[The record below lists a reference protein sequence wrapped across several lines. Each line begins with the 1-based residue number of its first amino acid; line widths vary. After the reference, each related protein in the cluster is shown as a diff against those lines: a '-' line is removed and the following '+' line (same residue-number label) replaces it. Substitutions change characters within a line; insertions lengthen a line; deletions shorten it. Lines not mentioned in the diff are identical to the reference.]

1 VIAFKRTGKTLNR
14 KLRFSKEHQW
24 ASEETNGEVFV
35 GISNYAQE
43 SLGDV
48 VFVDFPEIGASFNQ
62 GDRLGTIESVKTA
75 SDFYAPVTGDVVEVN
90 KELIE
95 APESLNERPYEAWI
109 VKLSVRSA
117 EELLALMDPDAY
129 EKFVDES

>member
-1 VIAFKRTGKTLNR
+1 MSRENLNR

-24 ASEETNGEVFV
+24 ASEEANGEVFV

-48 VFVDFPEIGASFNQ
+48 VFVDVPEVGASFNQ

-90 KELIE
+90 KELTE

-109 VKLSVRSA
+109 VKLSVRSE
-117 EELLALMDPDAY
+117 EELLALMDAEAY

>member
-1 VIAFKRTGKTLNR
+1 MNR

-24 ASEETNGEVFV
+24 ASEEANGEVFV

-48 VFVDFPEIGASFNQ
+48 VFVDVPEIGASFNR

-75 SDFYAPVTGDVVEVN
+75 SDFYAPVTGHVVDVN

-109 VKLSVRSA
+109 VKLSVRSE

>member
-1 VIAFKRTGKTLNR
+1 MNR

-48 VFVDFPEIGASFNQ
+48 VFVDVPEVGASFNQ

-109 VKLSVRSA
+109 VKLSVRSE
-117 EELLALMDPDAY
+117 EELLALMDAAAY

>member
-1 VIAFKRTGKTLNR
+1 MNR
-14 KLRFSKEHQW
+14 KLRFSREHQW

-48 VFVDFPEIGASFNQ
+48 VFVDVPEIGASFNQ

-109 VKLSVRSA
+109 VKLSVRSE

>member
-1 VIAFKRTGKTLNR
+1 MNR
-14 KLRFSKEHQW
+14 ELKFSKEHQW
-24 ASEETNGEVFV
+24 ASKETNGEVFV

-48 VFVDFPEIGASFNQ
+48 VFVDVPEVGASFNQ

-109 VKLSVRSA
+109 VKLSVRSE
-117 EELLALMDPDAY
+117 EELLALMDAEAY

>member
-1 VIAFKRTGKTLNR
+1 MNR

-48 VFVDFPEIGASFNQ
+48 VFVDVPEIGASFNQ

-109 VKLSVRSA
+109 VKLSVRSE

>member
-1 VIAFKRTGKTLNR
+1 MNR

-35 GISNYAQE
+35 GISSYAQE
-43 SLGDV
+43 SLGDI
-48 VFVDFPEIGASFNQ
+48 VFVDVPEIGASFNQ

-75 SDFYAPVTGDVVEVN
+75 SDFYAPVTGEVVDVN
-90 KELIE
+90 KELTE
-95 APESLNERPYEAWI
+95 APESINERPYEAWI

>member
-1 VIAFKRTGKTLNR
+1 MNR

-24 ASEETNGEVFV
+24 ASEEANGEVFV

-48 VFVDFPEIGASFNQ
+48 VFVDVPEVGASFNQ

>member
-1 VIAFKRTGKTLNR
+1 LNR

-24 ASEETNGEVFV
+24 ASEEANGEVFV

-48 VFVDFPEIGASFNQ
+48 VFVEVPEVGASFNQ

-109 VKLSVRSA
+109 VKLSVRSE
-117 EELLALMDPDAY
+117 EELLALMDADAY

>member
-1 VIAFKRTGKTLNR
+1 MSR

-24 ASEETNGEVFV
+24 ASEEANGEVFV

-48 VFVDFPEIGASFNQ
+48 VFVDVPEVGASFNQ

>member
-1 VIAFKRTGKTLNR
+1 LNR

-24 ASEETNGEVFV
+24 ALEEANGEVFV

-48 VFVDFPEIGASFNQ
+48 VFVDVPEVGASFNQ

>member
-1 VIAFKRTGKTLNR
+1 MNR

-24 ASEETNGEVFV
+24 ASEEANGEVFV

-48 VFVDFPEIGASFNQ
+48 VFVDVPEVGASFNQ

-109 VKLSVRSA
+109 VKLSVRSE
-117 EELLALMDPDAY
+117 EELLALMDAEAY

>member
-1 VIAFKRTGKTLNR
+1 MNR

-24 ASEETNGEVFV
+24 ALEEANGEVFV

-48 VFVDFPEIGASFNQ
+48 VFVDVPEVGASFNQ

>member
-1 VIAFKRTGKTLNR
+1 MDVP
-14 KLRFSKEHQW
+14 
-24 ASEETNGEVFV
+24 EV
-35 GISNYAQE
+35 
-43 SLGDV
+43 
-48 VFVDFPEIGASFNQ
+48 GASFNQ

>member
-1 VIAFKRTGKTLNR
+1 LSR

-24 ASEETNGEVFV
+24 ASEEANGEVFV

-48 VFVDFPEIGASFNQ
+48 VFVDVPEVGASFNQ

>member
-1 VIAFKRTGKTLNR
+1 MNR

-24 ASEETNGEVFV
+24 ASEEANGEVFV

-75 SDFYAPVTGDVVEVN
+75 SDFYAPVTGHVVDVN

-95 APESLNERPYEAWI
+95 APESINERPHEAWI
-109 VKLSVRSA
+109 VKLSVGVE
-117 EELLALMDPDAY
+117 EELHALMDSDAY
-129 EKFVDES
+129 KKFVDES

>member
-1 VIAFKRTGKTLNR
+1 LNR

-48 VFVDFPEIGASFNQ
+48 VFVDVPEIGNSFNQ

-75 SDFYAPVTGDVVEVN
+75 SDFYAPVTGDVVDVN

-109 VKLSVRSA
+109 VKLSVRSE
-117 EELLALMDPDAY
+117 EELLALMDADAY

>member
-1 VIAFKRTGKTLNR
+1 MNR

-24 ASEETNGEVFV
+24 ASEEANGEVFV

-48 VFVDFPEIGASFNQ
+48 VFVDVPEIGASFNQ

-95 APESLNERPYEAWI
+95 TPESLNERPYEAWI
-109 VKLSVRSA
+109 VKLSVRSE

>member
-1 VIAFKRTGKTLNR
+1 MNR

-48 VFVDFPEIGASFNQ
+48 VFVDVPEVGASFNQ

-75 SDFYAPVTGDVVEVN
+75 SDFYAPVTGDVVDVN

-109 VKLSVRSA
+109 VKLSVRSE

>member
-1 VIAFKRTGKTLNR
+1 MNR

-24 ASEETNGEVFV
+24 ASEEANGEVFV

-48 VFVDFPEIGASFNQ
+48 VFVDVPEVGASFNQ

-109 VKLSVRSA
+109 VKLSVRSE
-117 EELLALMDPDAY
+117 EELLALMDADAY

>member
-1 VIAFKRTGKTLNR
+1 LNR

-48 VFVDFPEIGASFNQ
+48 VFVDVPEIGASFNQ

-109 VKLSVRSA
+109 VKLSVRSE
-117 EELLALMDPDAY
+117 EELLALMDADAY
-129 EKFVDES
+129 EKFVDKS

>member
-1 VIAFKRTGKTLNR
+1 LNR

-24 ASEETNGEVFV
+24 ASEEANGEVFV

-48 VFVDFPEIGASFNQ
+48 VFVDVPEVGASFNQ

>member
-1 VIAFKRTGKTLNR
+1 MNR
-14 KLRFSKEHQW
+14 KLRFSREHQW

-48 VFVDFPEIGASFNQ
+48 VFVDVPEIGASFNQ

-75 SDFYAPVTGDVVEVN
+75 SDFYAPVTGDVVEIN

-109 VKLSVRSA
+109 VKLSVRSE
-117 EELLALMDPDAY
+117 EELLALMDADAY

>member
-1 VIAFKRTGKTLNR
+1 MNR

-24 ASEETNGEVFV
+24 ASEEANGEVFV

-43 SLGDV
+43 SLGDI
-48 VFVDFPEIGASFNQ
+48 VFVDVPEIGASFNQ

>member
-1 VIAFKRTGKTLNR
+1 MNR

-48 VFVDFPEIGASFNQ
+48 VFVDVPEVGASFNQ

>member
-1 VIAFKRTGKTLNR
+1 LNR

-48 VFVDFPEIGASFNQ
+48 VFVDVPEIGASFNQ

-109 VKLSVRSA
+109 VKLSVRSE

>member
-1 VIAFKRTGKTLNR
+1 LNR

-24 ASEETNGEVFV
+24 ASEEANGEVFV

-90 KELIE
+90 KELTE

-109 VKLSVRSA
+109 VKLSVRSE
-117 EELLALMDPDAY
+117 EELLALMDADAY

>member
-1 VIAFKRTGKTLNR
+1 MNR

-24 ASEETNGEVFV
+24 ASEEPNGEVFV

-109 VKLSVRSA
+109 VKLSVRSE
-117 EELLALMDPDAY
+117 EELLALMDADAY
-129 EKFVDES
+129 ENFVDKS

>member
-1 VIAFKRTGKTLNR
+1 MNR

-35 GISNYAQE
+35 GISNHAQE
-43 SLGDV
+43 SLGDI
-48 VFVDFPEIGASFNQ
+48 VFVDVPEIGASFNQ

-90 KELIE
+90 KELTE

-109 VKLSVRSA
+109 VKLSVRSE
-117 EELLALMDPDAY
+117 EELLALMDAEAY

>member
-1 VIAFKRTGKTLNR
+1 MNR

-24 ASEETNGEVFV
+24 ASEEANGEVFV

-48 VFVDFPEIGASFNQ
+48 VFVDVPEVGASFNQ

-90 KELIE
+90 KELTE

-109 VKLSVRSA
+109 VKLSVRSE
-117 EELLALMDPDAY
+117 EELLALMDAEAY

>member
-1 VIAFKRTGKTLNR
+1 MDR

-24 ASEETNGEVFV
+24 ASEVTNGEVFV

-43 SLGDV
+43 SLGDI
-48 VFVDFPEIGASFNQ
+48 VFVDVPEIGASFNQ

-75 SDFYAPVTGDVVEVN
+75 SDFYAPVTGQVVDVN

-109 VKLSVRSA
+109 VKLSVRSE
-117 EELLALMDPDAY
+117 EELHALMDSDAY

>member
-1 VIAFKRTGKTLNR
+1 LNR

-24 ASEETNGEVFV
+24 ASEEANGEVFV

-48 VFVDFPEIGASFNQ
+48 VFVDVPEVGASFNQ

-109 VKLSVRSA
+109 VKLSVRSE
-117 EELLALMDPDAY
+117 EELLALMDAEAY

>member
-1 VIAFKRTGKTLNR
+1 MNR

-24 ASEETNGEVFV
+24 ASEEANGEVFV

-48 VFVDFPEIGASFNQ
+48 VFVEVPEVGASFNQ

-109 VKLSVRSA
+109 VKLSVRSE
-117 EELLALMDPDAY
+117 EELLALMDADAY
-129 EKFVDES
+129 ENFVDKS